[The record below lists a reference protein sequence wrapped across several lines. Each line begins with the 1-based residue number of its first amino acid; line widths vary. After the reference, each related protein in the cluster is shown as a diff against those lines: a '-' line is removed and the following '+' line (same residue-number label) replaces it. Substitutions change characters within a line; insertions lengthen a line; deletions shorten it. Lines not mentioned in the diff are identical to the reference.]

1 MPAIASSPRILV
13 DCDPGHDDAVML
25 VTAAA
30 YADVVAV
37 TTVNGNVG
45 LESVTRNALAI
56 TEALDWDVTV
66 AAGAARPLLSEPVDA
81 SEVHG
86 ETGLD
91 GVSLADPTRTA
102 RDDAIDVI
110 VESVRGEEG
119 LWIVAAGPLTNIAL
133 ALRAAPDLEDRL
145 AGISLMGGSA
155 AEGNVTAA
163 AEFNVYA
170 DPEAAAIVFGASC
183 PVHMCGLDLTHLVTC
198 DQTLADRLRA
208 IGGPAAILVAE
219 VVDAQ
224 LSAFGSYASATED
237 PPLHDPV
244 ALLAVTHPHLFRRR
258 RVPIAVET
266 GSGIARGATIVDRRD
281 VDRRGTDPAGG
292 VTTEWVFDTDGDAL
306 IELIVDACRR
316 WAPSGT

>member
-1 MPAIASSPRILV
+1 MPATTTPPRILV

-45 LESVTRNALAI
+45 LEAVTHNALAI
-56 TEALDWDVTV
+56 TDALDWDVPV
-66 AAGAARPLLSEPVDA
+66 AAGAARPLLADPVDA
-81 SEVHG
+81 AEVHG

-91 GVSLADPTRTA
+91 GVELAGPIRSA
-102 RDDAIDVI
+102 GDDAIEVI
-110 VESVRGEEG
+110 IDSVRAEEG
-119 LWIVAAGPLTNIAL
+119 LWIVATGPLTNIAL
-133 ALRAAPDLEDRL
+133 ALRAAPDLQDRL
-145 AGISLMGGSA
+145 AGICLMGGSA

-183 PVHMCGLDLTHLVTC
+183 PVLMCGLDLTHLVTC
-198 DQTLADRLRA
+198 DAPLADRLRA
-208 IGGPAAILVAE
+208 IGGPAATMVAE

-224 LSAFGSYASATED
+224 LQAFGSYASATEA

-281 VDRRGTDPAGG
+281 VDRRGSDPADGA
-292 VTTEWVFDTDGDAL
+292 TTEWVFDTDAEAL

-316 WAPSGT
+316 WAPAEI